1 MVWWKSRR
9 EGQHRNDEESPRR
22 LVRDIGQE
30 GGPHVARSDLF
41 HEVEHVEL
49 LPGEAEQ
56 IEVDPRVKK
65 AVEEDVEEDR
75 SANEVVRLR
84 FEYISERESKNMFY
98 WLSLAVAIA
107 TALTVVSIVLEGTF
121 WKSGTI
127 FIFSTAWSAA
137 MFLCLSIFS
146 LQCFRRIQV
155 TLNSRKKWSY
165 HQKRTA
171 LLNNAIVVMT
181 VAVLLLAL
189 GSNIYGQITKCNIN
203 INVSIALFFPR
214 RLLILLIFFLN
225 NVLGLDHVVDQV
237 DPTKLYMDSSHLVHI
252 PHASVTLV
260 LVILNVVE
268 FGLDMSEDHSE
279 VKNWHL
285 RLLQCEAA
293 NYGIQCQIR
302 GFDLAVMIT
311 TYAGIFV
318 LFIMYVAILILALKR
333 LSKLP
338 WEEHRYSN
346 VAVRLLAWTS
356 LLMYCPLL
364 LFGFVRIVTV
374 KTYCDDF
381 LHSLYGVQDELVL
394 FAVWA
399 ALRAYLYAPKYTTYK
414 GSAFR

>member
-1 MVWWKSRR
+1 MDWWKRRR
-9 EGQHRNDEESPRR
+9 EGRPRNDEESPRP
-22 LVRDIGQE
+22 LVRDIGQD
-30 GGPHVARSDLF
+30 GGPHVARSDFF
-41 HEVEHVEL
+41 HELEHLEL
-49 LPGEAEQ
+49 LSGEAEQ
-56 IEVDPRVKK
+56 IEGDPRVKK
-65 AVEEDVEEDR
+65 AVEKDVEEDR
-75 SANEVVRLR
+75 SANDVVRLR

-127 FIFSTAWSAA
+127 FIFSIAWSAL
-137 MFLCLSIFS
+137 MFLYLLAIS
-146 LQCFRRIQV
+146 LQCFRRIQI
-155 TLNSRKKWSY
+155 TLNSRKQWSY

-171 LLNNAIVVMT
+171 LLNYTIVVMT

-189 GSNIYGQITKCNIN
+189 GSNIYGQIMKCDIS
-203 INVSIALFFPR
+203 INVSLALSFPR

-225 NVLGLDHVVDQV
+225 NVLGLDHVVDKA
-237 DPTKLYMDSSHLVHI
+237 DPTKLYMDSSYLVHV
-252 PHASVTLV
+252 PHASVT
-260 LVILNVVE
+260 VILIVLNAVE
-268 FGLDMSEDHSE
+268 FGLDMSEDHGE
-279 VKNWHL
+279 IKNWYL
-285 RLLQCEAA
+285 RLLQCDAA
-293 NYGIQCQIR
+293 NYDLQCRVR

-318 LFIMYVAILILALKR
+318 LFIMYVTILVLALKG

-364 LFGFVRIVTV
+364 LLGFVRIVTV
-374 KTYCDDF
+374 KTYCDDL
-381 LHSLYGVQDELVL
+381 LHSLCGVQDELVL

-399 ALRAYLYAPKYTTYK
+399 ALRAYLYAPKYTTYE
-414 GSAFR
+414 GSMFR